1 MGVLEAILEEVKSTK
16 TELLEV
22 KAKLALLQSTDTY
35 MTAEEAATYTKFDE
49 KTIKEYKEEIGYH
62 QRQRK
67 IIFKKSDLDK
77 WLSRYFKIQK

>member
-1 MGVLEAILEEVKSTK
+1 MGVLEAILEEVRSTK
-16 TELLEV
+16 SEVLELR
-22 KAKLALLQSTDTY
+22 AKLATIQANDTY
-35 MTAEEAATYTKFDE
+35 MTTEEAAIYTKFDE
-49 KTIKEYKEEIGYH
+49 KTLKEYKEEIGYH